1 MDVVGRNQGR
11 LICLKKRG
19 PFPLT
24 AGKIQDGTCRKFGG
38 VLPNSLSVIF
48 QGESY
53 IIMYATVSEKAG
65 RFRERTPDQVG
76 AC

>member
-1 MDVVGRNQGR
+1 MVHVGN
-11 LICLKKRG
+11 L
-19 PFPLT
+19 
-24 AGKIQDGTCRKFGG
+24 GG